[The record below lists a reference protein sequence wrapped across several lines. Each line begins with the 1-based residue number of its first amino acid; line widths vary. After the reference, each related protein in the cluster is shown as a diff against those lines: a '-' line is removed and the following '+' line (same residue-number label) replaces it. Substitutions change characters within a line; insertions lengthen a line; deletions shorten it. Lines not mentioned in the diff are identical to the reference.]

1 MRQIV
6 LQKRQL
12 TSNVLLGSLKAAAE
26 VTRLRI
32 LALLARGEL
41 TVKDLTAI
49 LGQSQPR
56 ISRHLKLLVE
66 AGLVE
71 RLPEGA
77 WAYYRL
83 SDDDTVGAFIRGILC
98 QIDDSDPVIAG
109 DSQRLDGVKQEHA
122 EAAARYFSANAGEWD
137 RIRLLQA
144 ADAAVEK
151 AMREAVGNRPFEAFL
166 DIGTG
171 TGRMLELFSD
181 LYNRGIGIDANHSML
196 AVARANLE
204 KAGVRDAQVR
214 HGDLYA
220 LPLPSDSVDLVVIH
234 QVLHYLGDPAR
245 ALREA
250 ARVLAPGG
258 RLLVVDFAPH
268 DLEFLRTEHAHL
280 RLGFSHDQIAQAC
293 AAAGLETE
301 AIRDL
306 APATAASGTGDGNLT
321 VTLWLARDPRILMAD
336 DGVGA
341 NLETVG

>member
-1 MRQIV
+1 M

-12 TSNVLLGSLKAAAE
+12 SSTALLNGLKAAGE
-26 VTRLRI
+26 VTRLR
-32 LALLARGEL
+32 LLSLLARGEL

-66 AGLVE
+66 AGLIE

-83 SDDDTVGAFIRGILC
+83 SDDGAAGSFVRDMLA
-98 QIDDSDPVIAG
+98 QIDPGDAIIAG
-109 DSQRLDGVKQEHA
+109 DRERLDGVKREHA

-137 RIRLLQA
+137 RIRTLHA
-144 ADAAVEK
+144 ADETVEK
-151 AMREAVGNRPFEAFL
+151 ALREAVGDKPFESLL

-181 LYNRGIGIDANHSML
+181 LYNRGVGIDASHSML
-196 AVARANLE
+196 AMARANLE
-204 KAGVRDAQVR
+204 ASGLGHAHVR

-220 LPLPSDSVDLVVIH
+220 LPAAAGSYDLIIVH

-250 ARVLAPGG
+250 TRVLRPGG
-258 RLLVVDFAPH
+258 RLLIVDFAPH
-268 DLEFLRTEHAHL
+268 DLEFLRAEHAHR
-280 RLGFSHDQIAQAC
+280 RLGFSHDQIAHWC
-293 AAAGLETE
+293 AAAGLEVDLV
-301 AIRDL
+301 RDI
-306 APATAASGTGDGNLT
+306 APGDSDSGKLT
-321 VTLWLARDPRILMAD
+321 VTLWLAGDQRILMA
-336 DGVGA
+336 GNA
-341 NLETVG
+341 ASERLEAIG